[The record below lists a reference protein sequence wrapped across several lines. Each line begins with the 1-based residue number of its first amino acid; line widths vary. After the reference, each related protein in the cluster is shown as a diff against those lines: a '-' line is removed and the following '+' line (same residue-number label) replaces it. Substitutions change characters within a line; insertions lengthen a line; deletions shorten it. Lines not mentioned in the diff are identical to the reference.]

1 MTQKTNK
8 ILAFSL
14 QLGLIFIVAFPF
26 HAFIQHQNDIDYFQH
41 LLIPSYLINY
51 LMVVMSFAMLIFLQK
66 KYTNSLGFLF
76 LGGSF
81 VKFAVFLIFFSPYY
95 KQDNE
100 IETAEFFAFFLPYS
114 LGLTLETMRLV
125 KILNRA

>member
-8 ILAFSL
+8 ILSFTF
-14 QLGLIFIVAFPF
+14 QLSLIFIVAFPIQ
-26 HAFIQHQNDIDYFQH
+26 AFLQHQFGLDYFQH
-41 LLIPSYLINY
+41 LLIPSYLANF
-51 LMVVMSFAMLIFLQK
+51 LLVVLSFTMLILLQK

-81 VKFAVFLIFFSPYY
+81 VKFAVFFIFFSPHY

-100 IETAEFFAFFLPYS
+100 IETAEFLAFFLPYS
-114 LGLTLETMRLV
+114 LALTLETIRLV
-125 KILNRA
+125 KILNKA